1 MSAHP
6 QGQAL
11 AHLKALVASIRPQ
24 QARDHATAINNL
36 RALSFLLEQQA
47 AYRQLLQQQL
57 RELFEQS
64 HQVQLYTET
73 GILSNEPLFA
83 GLRRRIGERLLPV
96 KPNPELLKDV
106 VGLLFHQQDDHVWL
120 VSVPYAV
127 WADLWRSLFMGVSPV
142 QGHGRLQ
149 VLEAIQ
155 VLSCRIASIGLEP
168 EMLQNAADMT
178 RFESPFMRQNVETL
192 AFIECYRLALLEQRP
207 LDDDPKQIMVLLDQ
221 CTAQIVRIR
230 KHARRYGVSVS
241 LTYHLLRLEQHVERM
256 NLLLVLVEPQPS
268 AGQGRAL
275 LQLFLQLVAAENR
288 KNSLRDVLRQNTE
301 LLALQ
306 VTEHASHTGE
316 HYIAE
321 TRGEWWA
328 MFRAA
333 AGAGVVVG
341 FMALLKI
348 MIAKLHLPPLIEA
361 LAFGLNY
368 GLGFVI
374 VHLLHGT
381 IATKQPAMTAATI
394 AATLPARG
402 RRIGEGHRA
411 LVELIVKVART
422 QFIAILGNVIVVM
435 PVAFLLGGLWALQF
449 AEPVVS
455 MEKSASLLH
464 DLRPIAGYGLLHAA
478 IAGVWLFVAG
488 LISGYYDNKSLYH
501 RIPER
506 IAAHLLLIRVL
517 GERRARQLGYYIEH
531 NLGALAGNFYF
542 GMMLGMT
549 GFFGFLVGLPLDIR
563 HITFSSAYLAF
574 VAIATRFDLD
584 SFALWLGLGGVILI
598 GATNLAVSFALAL
611 ATALRSRQ
619 RKFAELR
626 PIAGVLV
633 QRFFSRPRDFFIS
646 P

>member
-1 MSAHP
+1 
-6 QGQAL
+6 
-11 AHLKALVASIRPQ
+11 
-24 QARDHATAINNL
+24 
-36 RALSFLLEQQA
+36 
-47 AYRQLLQQQL
+47 
-57 RELFEQS
+57 
-64 HQVQLYTET
+64 
-73 GILSNEPLFA
+73 
-83 GLRRRIGERLLPV
+83 
-96 KPNPELLKDV
+96 
-106 VGLLFHQQDDHVWL
+106 
-120 VSVPYAV
+120 
-127 WADLWRSLFMGVSPV
+127 
-142 QGHGRLQ
+142 
-149 VLEAIQ
+149 
-155 VLSCRIASIGLEP
+155 
-168 EMLQNAADMT
+168 
-178 RFESPFMRQNVETL
+178 
-192 AFIECYRLALLEQRP
+192 
-207 LDDDPKQIMVLLDQ
+207 
-221 CTAQIVRIR
+221 
-230 KHARRYGVSVS
+230 
-241 LTYHLLRLEQHVERM
+241 
-256 NLLLVLVEPQPS
+256 
-268 AGQGRAL
+268 
-275 LQLFLQLVAAENR
+275 
-288 KNSLRDVLRQNTE
+288 
-301 LLALQ
+301 
-306 VTEHASHTGE
+306 
-316 HYIAE
+316 
-321 TRGEWWA
+321 
-328 MFRAA
+328 
-333 AGAGVVVG
+333 
-341 FMALLKI
+341 
-348 MIAKLHLPPLIEA
+348 
-361 LAFGLNY
+361 
-368 GLGFVI
+368 
-374 VHLLHGT
+374 
-381 IATKQPAMTAATI
+381 
-394 AATLPARG
+394 
-402 RRIGEGHRA
+402 
-411 LVELIVKVART
+411 
-422 QFIAILGNVIVVM
+422 M